1 MRMAIVGQV
10 REFVD
15 VKEDIAGTI
24 ERVELYF
31 AANYVKND
39 HRVLAFLAAIGADS
53 HRVLHNLLAPERPKD
68 KFFENCKVD

>member
-39 HRVLAFLAAIGADS
+39 HRVLAFYGCDRS
-53 HRVLHNLLAPERPKD
+53 R
-68 KFFENCKVD
+68 FS

>member
-1 MRMAIVGQV
+1 MAIVGQV

-31 AANYVKND
+31 SASYVKND
-39 HRVLAFLAAIGADS
+39 HRVPAFLAAIGADS
-53 HRVLHNLLAPERPKD
+53 HSSPQFSGTWTTKR
-68 KFFENCKVD
+68 